1 MTADKLKPCPFCGGP
16 VDVTSMGVTSFIIEQ
31 TGGIVGEICCAG
43 CAASVQ
49 CAGGEDERCHE
60 SDFGCMRLHPIDL
73 WKVAE
78 ATKEKWNRRA
88 T

>member
-1 MTADKLKPCPFCGGP
+1 MSSALPNCAQCGGEA
-16 VDVTSMGVTSFIIEQ
+16 DVTSYGVTSFLIEQ
-31 TGGIVGEICCAG
+31 GGGIVGEICCAG